1 MSFGMNSSHA
11 GVLNTAC
18 MCTRLFN
25 KIFFFH
31 AINLERSR
39 PFLNQASVAL
49 YTYTIHGEN
58 IRSEFTQVRLC
69 YASLSLKHT
78 HTHRYKHAHHTQEN
92 MFFNVAM

>member
-1 MSFGMNSSHA
+1 MPSIYNA
-11 GVLNTAC
+11 VY
-18 MCTRLFN
+18 
-25 KIFFFH
+25 
-31 AINLERSR
+31 R

-78 HTHRYKHAHHTQEN
+78 HTQI
-92 MFFNVAM
+92 